1 MKSVVDQR
9 WHELVEKLEKDFGKI
24 PDLQAV
30 LFLVG
35 VNVLGQGDRKFSKE
49 EKQDLMHIAVCEL
62 LSLAEYYEFN
72 GRDADG
78 WPHYTLLK
86 PLPAFNLLEQEE
98 TLKGYCLQ
106 YFEEIAYL
114 EPSSEN

>member
-1 MKSVVDQR
+1 
-9 WHELVEKLEKDFGKI
+9 
-24 PDLQAV
+24 
-30 LFLVG
+30 
-35 VNVLGQGDRKFSKE
+35 
-49 EKQDLMHIAVCEL
+49 MHIAVCEL

-98 TLKGYCLQ
+98 IMKGYCLQ

-114 EPSSEN
+114 EPSIEN

>member
-1 MKSVVDQR
+1 MKTTYEER
-9 WHELVEKLEKDFGKI
+9 WHVLLEKLEQDFGKI

-35 VNVLGQGDRKFSKE
+35 VNVLGQGHRTFSKE

-86 PLPAFNLLEQEE
+86 ALPAFNLLEQEE
-98 TLKGYCLQ
+98 MLKGYCLQ

-114 EPSSEN
+114 EPANEH